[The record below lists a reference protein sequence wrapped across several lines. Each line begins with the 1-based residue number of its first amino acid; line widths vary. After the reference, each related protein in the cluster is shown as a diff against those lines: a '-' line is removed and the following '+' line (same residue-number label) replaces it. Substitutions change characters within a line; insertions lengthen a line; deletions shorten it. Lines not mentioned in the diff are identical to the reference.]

1 MTGVTTHRA
10 WRPGGIALT
19 ILLLVLAAA
28 IIDAVLTIAGAL
40 APLDRSATAHLYGF
54 RSGWLVPV
62 MVALTLLGE
71 DPPLDVFAVAVAV
84 WAYRSGNRLSAF
96 AMICV
101 ALAARIVGVAMK
113 ELVRRPRPL
122 LHLPPHPLTAL
133 HGYGYPSGHAVLS
146 MAILG
151 FGAGLLLKLLAGRI
165 GGRLAVTVCAVLII
179 GIGWS
184 RVYLGFHWLNDVVGG
199 YLDGATV
206 ALAGRLAED
215 GVRSRRA
222 RQV

>member
-1 MTGVTTHRA
+1 V
-10 WRPGGIALT
+10 
-19 ILLLVLAAA
+19 AAA
-28 IIDAVLTIAGAL
+28 LFIAVFAAAVIDAALTIAGVL
-40 APLDRSATAHLYGF
+40 APIDRVATAHLYGF
-54 RSGWLVPV
+54 GPGGLVWV
-62 MVALTLLGE
+62 MVTLTLLGE
-71 DPPLDVFAVAVAV
+71 DPPLDVFAIAIAV

-113 ELVRRPRPL
+113 EVVRRPRPL
-122 LHLPPHPLTAL
+122 LHIPPHPLSAL

-151 FGAGLLLKLLAGRI
+151 FGAGLLLKLLTGRAK
-165 GGRLAVTVCAVLII
+165 GRLAAVVCAVLIL

-184 RVYLGFHWLNDVVGG
+184 RVYLGFHWLNDVLGG

-206 ALAGRLAED
+206 ALAGWLTED
-215 GVRSRRA
+215 GVRSRWG
-222 RQV
+222 RQA